1 MDAEGHSALP
11 GGSLGQQSFTGVTA
25 LIPAAG
31 TVPQGVT
38 TLSSVSS
45 SAMLPVGG
53 KPVIHWTIDHLYGLG
68 IDRFRVG
75 VPRRGEPIE
84 DYVRYI
90 LPRDCAVDW
99 VVCSGDLPIAHSV
112 INLCHGIQGP
122 ALVVLGDT
130 LFSLGSASPSLDH
143 PWILT
148 ASVEDP
154 SEWCV
159 VAIDDT
165 GFVSEWFDKDE
176 FTESRIAAIG
186 VYWIP
191 EAKVE
196 AVGQLSLPDAS
207 LVNIS
212 DVLRAI
218 SPEGVKAFEAQEWLD
233 CGHPQTYDRSRRS
246 VAAAR
251 AFNTLVFDDLRGTV
265 RKESSNTKKLADEIR
280 YMTDLP
286 ADLRPFFPQVF
297 DWNLDSSQPWMEM
310 EYYGYPTLS
319 ELFLYHQLH
328 PSIWDSILRRL
339 AQVLSF
345 LRSGG
350 QSIDVADV
358 VAMYLHK
365 TEQRLSEVS
374 SETSL
379 GRLFQYDE
387 VRINGLS
394 RLGLH
399 DLWTVTAAQV
409 QEISARPVG
418 AMIHGDL
425 CFSNVLFDLR
435 SGLCKFI
442 DPRGSFGRESHRGD
456 QRYDVSKIHHSVIG
470 LYDHLVA
477 GLFNVE
483 GSDGDFEL
491 EISVTPLQ
499 QRVAASYRELVLS
512 AFEKSEV
519 DLITGLI
526 FLGLAPLHPE
536 SESRQLAFLLQGI
549 EFVTAGLEGL
559 GAT

>member
-1 MDAEGHSALP
+1 MA
-11 GGSLGQQSFTGVTA
+11 
-25 LIPAAG
+25 
-31 TVPQGVT
+31 
-38 TLSSVSS
+38 SVSS

-53 KPVIHWTIDHLYGLG
+53 KPVIHWTIDHLRGLG

-90 LPRDCAVDW
+90 LPRECSIEW
-99 VVCSGDLPIAHSV
+99 VVCSGDLPVAHSV
-112 INLCHGIQGP
+112 VNLCLGARGP
-122 ALVVLGDT
+122 VLVVLGDT
-130 LFSLGSASPSLDH
+130 LFSFGSALPPLDF

-148 ASVEDP
+148 ASVDDP

-159 VAIDDT
+159 VDIDDG
-165 GFVSEWFDKDE
+165 GFVSNWFDKDE
-176 FTESRIAAIG
+176 FAVSRSAAIG

-191 EAKVE
+191 EAAVE

-207 LVNIS
+207 LANIS
-212 DVLRAI
+212 DVFRAI
-218 SPEGVKAFEAQEWLD
+218 SPDGVKAFAAEEWLD

-246 VAAAR
+246 VASAR
-251 AFNTLVFDDLRGTV
+251 TFNSLVFDDFRGTV

-286 ADLRPFFPQVF
+286 AVLKPFFPQVF

-328 PSIWDSILRRL
+328 PSIWDAIMRRL

-345 LRSGG
+345 LRSDE
-350 QSIDVADV
+350 QSIDAEDV
-358 VAMYLHK
+358 LAMYLHK
-365 TEQRLSEVS
+365 TEQRLSQVA

-379 GRLFQYDE
+379 GRLFQHE
-387 VRINGLS
+387 EIRINGQS
-394 RLGLH
+394 HPGLH
-399 DLWTVTAAQV
+399 DLWTVSAAQV
-409 QEISARPVG
+409 QKISVRPVG
-418 AMIHGDL
+418 AMVHGDL

-435 SGLCKFI
+435 SGLCKLI
-442 DPRGSFGRESHRGD
+442 DPRGSFGRECHRGD

-477 GLFNVE
+477 GLFNLE
-483 GSDGDFEL
+483 GSDGDFEF

-499 QRVAASYRELVLS
+499 RRVAVSYRELVLA
-512 AFEKSEV
+512 AFEESEV

-536 SESRQLAFLLQGI
+536 SEARQLAFMLRGI
-549 EFVTAGLEGL
+549 EFVTAGLRGL
-559 GAT
+559 GAA